1 MHYLTMSLG
10 LIAAVSAIDI
20 RFYGPGNYFCP
31 VEAVGCSNVNP
42 GESVLWP
49 SIHCLVPANS

>member
-42 GESVLWP
+42 GESVL
-49 SIHCLVPANS
+49 